1 MTLAVLGPPP
11 PRLAPVAAAN
21 PLFCRPM
28 TPVLTP
34 AAGYAMEKKSSI
46 IGIGLT
52 IANTPVELREK
63 MAVPEAEWPR
73 VCVLRH

>member
-1 MTLAVLGPPP
+1 
-11 PRLAPVAAAN
+11 
-21 PLFCRPM
+21 M
-28 TPVLTP
+28 TPILAP

-73 VCVLRH
+73 VRVPGHLTT